1 MLEQRILEL
10 INAEIDG
17 ELGPEEQSELDGVL
31 ESSEEARAMRTELR
45 KLANL
50 MDGMPEQ
57 APPAD
62 LADRILEQVH
72 LPSRKPASFLTGLLS
87 SLQPAPIG
95 VAFAAGLLVAVGFYE
110 VTLGH
115 KPALDPASIV
125 GTMVANP
132 QEQAAEV
139 SDRLSIAAAGV
150 AGTVSLGATGNFRV
164 LNFDLESADPA
175 EIEIVLPD
183 AGLRFGGLARSAA
196 KGDTADESYEVSGG
210 TLRVVK
216 QGHQAFQVFLLD
228 TAGNGAG
235 REISIGISSN
245 GASVF
250 SGVLRG

>member
-132 QEQAAEV
+132 QGQAEY

-150 AGTVSLGATGNFRV
+150 AGTVSLGATGNIRV
-164 LNFDLESADPA
+164 LSFDLDSADPA

-196 KGDTADESYEVSGG
+196 DSGTTDESYEVSGG

-228 TAGNGAG
+228 ATGNGAG